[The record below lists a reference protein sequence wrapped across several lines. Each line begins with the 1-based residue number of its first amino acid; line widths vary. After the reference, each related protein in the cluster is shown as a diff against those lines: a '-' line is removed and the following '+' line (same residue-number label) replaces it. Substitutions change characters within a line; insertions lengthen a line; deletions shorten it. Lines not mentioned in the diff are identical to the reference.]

1 VQGVSLMKTAA
12 LHTVDKEDSSMRQP
26 TFRAFAAI
34 WAAVPIAAAMMSSPA
49 QAVPSYARQT
59 GQDCAAC
66 HIGAFGPQLTPFGIK
81 FKLGGY
87 VDSDGKAGKI
97 PLSAMVVADYNRY
110 KAQDADTGEYKS
122 ESKSGIAESS
132 IFLAGKLTDH
142 LGSFAQVTNDGI
154 AHSTSLDQVDIRYTG
169 TIEAAG
175 KEALIG
181 VSVNNNPGVQD
192 PFNTLNVWNF
202 PYTSSDHEEMHK
214 LGTELVSG
222 SGEHRVIGVNAYT
235 LLDDSIYAELGL
247 YNTLSPS
254 IQSRTGQGRFPEPDK
269 EPGVE
274 FNSLNNAPYWRVA
287 YMKDLHT
294 SAWHVGLTGFDGT
307 LKDRTTG
314 DMAHKFKDLGVDASY
329 QFLGTREHVVT
340 VNGSFLRER
349 TTTPNAD
356 TGEDDLNTTKD
367 YRLAASYHFMNT
379 YGATFGY
386 FKASSADHQTGNRG
400 FIYQADWTPLGKDSE
415 WKSTFANLR
424 LGVQYVAFKGDD
436 AMTLAGD
443 KPGNKN
449 NLRVFAWTAF

>member
-1 VQGVSLMKTAA
+1 MKTAA

-34 WAAVPIAAAMMSSPA
+34 WAAVPITAALMSTPA

-97 PLSAMVVADYNRY
+97 PLSAIVVADYNRY
-110 KAQDADTGEYKS
+110 KKQDADTGEYSS
-122 ESKSGIAESS
+122 ESKSGIAEASV
-132 IFLAGKLTDH
+132 FLAGKLTDH
-142 LGSFAQVTNDGI
+142 LGSFAQITNDGVT
-154 AHSTSLDQVDIRYTG
+154 HTTSLDQVDFRYTG
-169 TIEAAG
+169 TVEAAG

-192 PFNTLNVWNF
+192 PFNTLSVWNF
-202 PYTSSDHEEMHK
+202 PYTTSGREEMHYP
-214 LGTELVSG
+214 GTELASA

-247 YNTLSPS
+247 YNTLSSS
-254 IQSRTGQGRFPEPDK
+254 IQSRTGQGRFPKPDE

-274 FNSLNNAPYWRVA
+274 FNKLNNAPYWRLA
-287 YMKDLHT
+287 YLKDLHT
-294 SAWHVGLTGFDGT
+294 SAWQVGVSGFNGSYKDHVS
-307 LKDRTTG
+307 G
-314 DMAHKFKDLGVDASY
+314 DLSQKFSDLGVDASY
-329 QFLGTREHVVT
+329 QLLGNREHVVT

-386 FKASSADHQTGNRG
+386 FKASSADHKTGNRG
-400 FIYQADWTPLGKDSE
+400 YIYQADWTPLGKESS
-415 WKSTFANLR
+415 WNAPWANLR

-449 NLRVFAWTAF
+449 NLRVFAWVAY